1 MKSLYHK
8 WTNTL
13 KKKGSSRGGSV
24 TGSEQSD
31 AEASSMRSQ
40 PGSSR
45 GQSGDAGG
53 KAGML
58 LGMGGSAEMQRPPL
72 QRANGRASIDGSA
85 RPPSKVPST
94 KHSVCSPAA
103 ARWWN
108 LCSLRYSGCLPLFD
122 VC

>member
-13 KKKGSSRGGSV
+13 KNKGSRGSSV

-40 PGSSR
+40 AGSR

-53 KAGML
+53 KPGML
-58 LGMGGSAEMQRPPL
+58 GAGGIAEMQRPPL
-72 QRANGRASIDGSA
+72 HRANGRASIDGSA
-85 RPPSKVPST
+85 RPPSKV
-94 KHSVCSPAA
+94 
-103 ARWWN
+103 
-108 LCSLRYSGCLPLFD
+108 
-122 VC
+122 